1 MDWVNIQKVLSWTW
15 TWTCAGLRGE
25 EDIREKKKLF
35 LCQNKNIYIYNFCL
49 YYFCCPFLP
58 DYCLFCGFFSPR
70 SAVNCEFFFRSSLIF
85 SKILGFL
92 ERLRTFVK
100 GGKKRRVSFL
110 LLFLLLLSVSTV
122 WGHIQSLGVYIKMH
136 AFAISVCWLYKASLK
151 TYYHCVCFFSLRT
164 VVEKRVFLFYLL
176 NGGELLVFTWIWSA

>member
-1 MDWVNIQKVLSWTW
+1 MPI
-15 TWTCAGLRGE
+15 
-25 EDIREKKKLF
+25 LF
-35 LCQNKNIYIYNFCL
+35 LL
-49 YYFCCPFLP
+49 SVSAWL
-58 DYCLFCGFFSPR
+58 LFVLWIFFPPEVQWI
-70 SAVNCEFFFRSSLIF
+70 VNFFFRSSLIF

-164 VVEKRVFLFYLL
+164 VVEKRVFFVLFTKRRRAA
-176 NGGELLVFTWIWSA
+176 GFHMDLVCLIPRGMLGNTGTYQLMLWFI

>member
-1 MDWVNIQKVLSWTW
+1 MDWVNIQKVLSW

-25 EDIREKKKLF
+25 EDIREKKKNYF
-35 LCQNKNIYIYNFCL
+35 YVKTKIYIYIIFAYIIFVVRFCL
-49 YYFCCPFLP
+49 ITVCFV
-58 DYCLFCGFFSPR
+58 DFFPPEVQWI
-70 SAVNCEFFFRSSLIF
+70 VNFFFRSSFIF